1 MIEATKAIRNLS
13 KTPEVVDMLMEEN
26 ELLRIY
32 KDKILS
38 IDSQSQENIM
48 MTISAACKDI
58 EYRQRFVEDD
68 DFFTTL
74 LSQIK
79 SVSKN
84 VTLQALRICRQ
95 LAKDEQSLEKL

>member
-38 IDSQSQENIM
+38 IDS
-48 MTISAACKDI
+48 
-58 EYRQRFVEDD
+58 
-68 DFFTTL
+68 
-74 LSQIK
+74 
-79 SVSKN
+79 
-84 VTLQALRICRQ
+84 
-95 LAKDEQSLEKL
+95 